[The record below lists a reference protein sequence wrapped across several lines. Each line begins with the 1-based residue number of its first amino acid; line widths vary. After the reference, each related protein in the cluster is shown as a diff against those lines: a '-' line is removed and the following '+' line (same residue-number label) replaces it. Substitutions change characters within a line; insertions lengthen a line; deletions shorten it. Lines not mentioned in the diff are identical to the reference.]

1 MVSATASPPQA
12 TSEPS
17 WFDRLTPAEGWITV
31 VLHMLLILVAA
42 EAVQREAWANGLGV
56 LTPVAALAMLDGLIL
71 AKSRTPDLL
80 SHALSF
86 FLGLALAVFLTA
98 ASLDQSAGW
107 KARLIFLR
115 DRADLWYQ
123 RVEAGKR
130 VDDSE
135 LFVLMMT
142 FTVWLIAY
150 CSAWMLYRRRWLL
163 ASVALPGMVILIN
176 LGYAP
181 SSSTW
186 PLVIYLLGALVL
198 AARHYAFRRQL
209 EWSRARLPSPQ
220 QLPWRFVRAGLTV
233 AVVVVLL
240 GWSMPPDAAQP
251 LVQRLS
257 DRLDQPLNAIDKR
270 WQNWAS
276 IFGGG
281 ASKGGSFSSFGES
294 FRLGGELNLSDDP
307 VALVHADQ
315 PVYLAVHR
323 YNWYDGHGWTTD
335 VEDTFRAQDKSGDI
349 RAPLITFQADDGVF
363 LSSEMTGD
371 RTRQNATITVLR
383 QPGDLL
389 FTIDTY
395 LATNQVASV
404 QVSWRQLR
412 NEPFDVQHTD
422 LSEQPEDLRE
432 LINLLRQA
440 TFTSD
445 GGASSRLTIADPLL
459 AARINATQTS
469 LSQRF
474 LNSRWSVGPDM
485 RVDTLYVTGQ
495 LPVYDD
501 VEAVR
506 AEKAPAKNQSYQVT
520 GLMSF
525 ASATELSEATGDDPQ
540 YIRDRYLQLPTT
552 VTERTKELTN
562 QIIADAGNRYDAALA
577 IQNYLRDQYTY
588 DEKVKVPPA
597 DQDVVDYFLFESKRG
612 YCEYF
617 ASSMVVMLRS
627 AGIPARVVAG
637 FREVPY
643 DQAAGGYLYR
653 EKQAHTWVE
662 VFFPG
667 YGWIPFEP
675 TPGVAQP
682 FERGDQA
689 PTPEPVP
696 TQTPEIAPT
705 PTPLGPETAATATPV
720 AAGAEQDPSQGG
732 GGVGSLTGGM
742 YTRVAAILA
751 GAGLL
756 FIGMVCLVWLWG
768 FRGMSP
774 IGALYARVQRIGR
787 WWGVTPDPALTPV
800 EYARELGKAA
810 PAMRSPARALAQLYE
825 TEQYGNRPVSE
836 QEQFA
841 GRSAWKELRTSVMR
855 SWRRRRAARR
865 DGD

>member
-1 MVSATASPPQA
+1 
-12 TSEPS
+12 
-17 WFDRLTPAEGWITV
+17 LTPAEGWITV
-31 VLHMLLILVAA
+31 FLHLLLILVAA
-42 EAVQREAWANGLGV
+42 EAVQRESWAAGLGV
-56 LTPVAALAMLDGLIL
+56 LTPVAALAMVDGLIL

-86 FLGLALAVFLTA
+86 LLGLALAVFLTA
-98 ASLDQSAGW
+98 ATIDQAGGW

-115 DRADLWYQ
+115 DRADLWYR
-123 RVEAGKR
+123 RVEAGKP
-130 VDDSE
+130 VDDSD
-135 LFVLMMT
+135 LFLLMMT

-163 ASVALPGMVILIN
+163 ASAALPGMVILIN

-181 SSSTW
+181 ASSTW
-186 PLVIYLLGALVL
+186 PLVIYLLGSLVL
-198 AARHYAFRRQL
+198 AARHYAYRRQL
-209 EWSRARLPSPQ
+209 EWSRARLPSPE

-233 AVVVVLL
+233 ALVVVLV

-251 LVQRLS
+251 LVQRLAQ
-257 DRLDQPLNAIDKR
+257 RMDQPLSAIENR
-270 WQNWAS
+270 WQDWTS
-276 IFGGG
+276 FFGGG

-307 VALVHADQ
+307 VALVHTAQ
-315 PVYLAVHR
+315 PVYLAVPR

-335 VEDTFRAQDKSGDI
+335 VEDTFRAQNKSGEI
-349 RAPLITFQADDGVF
+349 RAPLITFQPGDGVF

-371 RTRQNATITVLR
+371 RTRQSATVTVYR

-395 LATNQVASV
+395 LTTNQVASV
-404 QVSWRQLR
+404 QVSWRQLQ

-432 LINLLRQA
+432 LISLLRQA

-445 GGASSRLTIADPLL
+445 GGASSRVTIADPMM
-459 AARINATQTS
+459 AARINATQSS

-474 LNSRWSVGPDM
+474 LTTRWSIGPDM

-501 VEAVR
+501 VEAIR
-506 AEKAPAKNQSYQVT
+506 AEKAPAKNQSYEVT

-525 ASATELSEATGDDPQ
+525 ASAAELSDASGADPQ

-562 QIIADAGNRYDAALA
+562 EIIAGAGNRYDAALA
-577 IQNYLRDQYTY
+577 IQNYLRDQFAY
-588 DEKVKVPPA
+588 DEKVKAPPA
-597 DQDVVDYFLFESKRG
+597 NQDVVDYFLFDSKRG

-682 FERGDQA
+682 FQRGDQT
-689 PTPEPVP
+689 PTPEPLP
-696 TQTPEIAPT
+696 TETPEVAPT
-705 PTPLGPETAATATPV
+705 PTPETADAAATATPI
-720 AAGAEQDPSQGG
+720 AAGAEQDPANRGSGAGG
-732 GGVGSLTGGM
+732 LIGGAF
-742 YTRVAAILA
+742 TRVTAALL
-751 GAGLL
+751 GAGVL
-756 FIGMVCLVWLWG
+756 FIGVLCLIWLWG

-774 IGALYARVQRIGR
+774 VAALYARVQRIGR

-800 EYARELGKAA
+800 EYARELGRAA

-836 QEQFA
+836 QEQLI
-841 GRSAWKELRTSVMR
+841 GRSAWKELRAAVMR
-855 SWRRRRAARR
+855 SWRRRRSARSEESG
-865 DGD
+865 DG